1 MRHLTLRLPP
11 PWVDLGGVTH
21 RAAESTG
28 LRSRRLSVARLPDHT
43 DRLFRAAYALCG
55 ARADAEDLVQE
66 TFARVLERPR
76 VLRRGSELAY
86 LMRVLRNTWID
97 FQRARSA
104 RPATTG
110 PPEAVEWVVDRG
122 GDPGELALDVQ
133 LAYDAM
139 RDLSPPLREAVAAV
153 DVLGLPYR
161 DAARALRIRQG
172 TLMSRLFRAR
182 ERIAAALE
190 GTS

>member
-1 MRHLTLRLPP
+1 VPHVTLRSGSW
-11 PWVDLGGVTH
+11 WVQHRGVTQ
-21 RAAESTG
+21 RAAQTTG
-28 LRSRRLSVARLPDHT
+28 LPSRRLSVARLPDHT

-55 ARADAEDLVQE
+55 ARTDAEDLVQE

-76 VLRRGSELAY
+76 IVRRGSDLAY

-110 PPEAVEWVVDRG
+110 PPEAIDWVVDRG

-139 RDLSPPLREAVAAV
+139 RELSPPLREAVAAV
-153 DVLGLPYR
+153 DVLGLSYR
-161 DAARALRIRQG
+161 DAARSLKIRQG

-190 GTS
+190 GES

>member
-1 MRHLTLRLPP
+1 
-11 PWVDLGGVTH
+11 VTQ
-21 RAAESTG
+21 RAAQITG
-28 LRSRRLSVARLPDHT
+28 LPSRRLSVARLPDHT

-76 VLRRGSELAY
+76 IVRRGSDLGY

-110 PPEAVEWVVDRG
+110 PPDTVDWVVDGG
-122 GDPGELALDVQ
+122 GDPAGLALDVQ
-133 LAYDAM
+133 LAYAAM

-153 DVLGLPYR
+153 DIVGLSYR
-161 DAARALRIRQG
+161 EASRALRIRQG

-182 ERIAAALE
+182 EQIAAVEE
-190 GTS
+190 GRS